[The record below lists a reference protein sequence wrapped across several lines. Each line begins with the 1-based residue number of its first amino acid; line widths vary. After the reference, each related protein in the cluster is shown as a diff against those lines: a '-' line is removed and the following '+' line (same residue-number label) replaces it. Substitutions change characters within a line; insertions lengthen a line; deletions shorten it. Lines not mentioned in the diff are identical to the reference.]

1 MGYLDKLKAKADSNA
16 AGELK
21 MLPLE
26 ALEPSSRN
34 FYRMCEID
42 QLADSIAANG
52 LEQNLVVKAEAGGK
66 YRIVTGHRRYQA
78 LLRLV
83 SRGVRV
89 QTVPCIVRPAET
101 EAQEMLRMIASNQ
114 YRELTDYEK
123 MVQVEQATTAVKT
136 LRSVKMAELGGIRLD
151 GPTREVVSRLTGMS
165 GPAVSKYAGIA
176 EKLIPELKARMEQG
190 LLPFTVA
197 YAACRYPAGWQM
209 QVFKQHQLACDAGP
223 VSEALVTGV
232 AYSNAVKEAL
242 YSSVSDTI
250 DPTVDEAGNV
260 ERLKRA
266 WCRHNASASIPGAG
280 FVDCAPDK
288 ITITGAGNNW
298 RVEMTPTRFV
308 IVALGMWKSMCTGR
322 WKQEEARK
330 RFKDV
335 SREALDRMD
344 AGLRAGAT
352 AEWNEGGEA
361 SNASPG
367 GACNCT
373 SGSALPTGGAA
384 PRQAGELEELPEACV
399 QDETSEKTEG
409 AACGPMTSIGPYKGE
424 RQAAEGLPSSA
435 AAAAPLPLWPTAT
448 SPVPGESVPT
458 GEGLGELPP
467 VPAAEEAESGVSRTP
482 PPTDDPADTE
492 EEAVESGRFG
502 ELRNALS
509 GKSAALEDK
518 AWDQIIVWNREPPP
532 EDVYAVVHY
541 RIEDS
546 EMEELAYWHK
556 NRGVWSM
563 DRNGAYA
570 LEADVLGW
578 FRVPKW
584 EG

>member
-26 ALEPSSRN
+26 ALEPSSSN

-52 LEQNLVVKAEAGGK
+52 LEQNLVVKAETSGK

-78 LLRLV
+78 LLRLAN
-83 SRGVRV
+83 RGVRI
-89 QTVPCIVRPAET
+89 QTVPCIVRPAESD
-101 EAQEMLRMIASNQ
+101 AQEMLRMIASNQ

-136 LRSVKMAELGGIRLD
+136 LRSVKVAELGGIRLD

-197 YAACRYPAGWQM
+197 YAACQYPAGWQKDM
-209 QVFKQHQLACDAGP
+209 TGSLGV
-223 VSEALVTGV
+223 VSLKDVQEVAVKRAVREALFSDLSDELDAT
-232 AYSNAVKEAL
+232 ANCSENTNSLMAVC
-242 YSSVSDTI
+242 DGRIFTI
-250 DPTVDEAGNV
+250 PGGGRVQGFVGGTMFIGRGNV
-260 ERLKRA
+260 NWMVEVMA
-266 WCRHNASASIPGAG
+266 WKFCEVADNMY
-280 FVDCAPDK
+280 K
-288 ITITGAGNNW
+288 NMMTG
-298 RVEMTPTRFV
+298 T
-308 IVALGMWKSMCTGR
+308 
-322 WKQEEARK
+322 WKQEEDRK

-344 AGLRAGAT
+344 GK
-352 AEWNEGGEA
+352 
-361 SNASPG
+361 
-367 GACNCT
+367 
-373 SGSALPTGGAA
+373 
-384 PRQAGELEELPEACV
+384 LEELAEEP
-399 QDETSEKTEG
+399 T
-409 AACGPMTSIGPYKGE
+409 GE

-435 AAAAPLPLWPTAT
+435 AAAAP
-448 SPVPGESVPT
+448 SPD
-458 GEGLGELPP
+458 GEGSERELPP
-467 VPAAEEAESGVSRTP
+467 T
-482 PPTDDPADTE
+482 PPTDDPADAE
-492 EEAVESGRFG
+492 EESAVESGRYG

-541 RIEDS
+541 RIIEGI

-556 NRGVWSM
+556 AHGIWST
-563 DRNGAYA
+563 DECGAYA

-584 EG
+584 GG

>member
-52 LEQNLVVKAEAGGK
+52 LEQNLVVKAETGGK

-78 LLRLV
+78 LLRLA
-83 SRGVRV
+83 SRGVRI
-89 QTVPCIVRPAET
+89 QTVPCIVRPAESD
-101 EAQEMLRMIASNQ
+101 AQEMLRMIASNQ

-136 LRSVKMAELGGIRLD
+136 LRSVKVAELGGIRLD

-223 VSEALVTGV
+223 VSEAIVTGV

-242 YSSVSDTI
+242 YSSVSDAI
-250 DPTVDEAGNV
+250 DPTADEAGNV
-260 ERLKRA
+260 ERLKKV
-266 WCRHNASASIPGAG
+266 WCRNNASASIPGAG

-344 AGLRAGAT
+344 
-352 AEWNEGGEA
+352 
-361 SNASPG
+361 
-367 GACNCT
+367 
-373 SGSALPTGGAA
+373 
-384 PRQAGELEELPEACV
+384 GELEELAE
-399 QDETSEKTEG
+399 EST
-409 AACGPMTSIGPYKGE
+409 GE

-435 AAAAPLPLWPTAT
+435 AAAAP
-448 SPVPGESVPT
+448 SPS
-458 GEGLGELPP
+458 GEGLEGELSPL
-467 VPAAEEAESGVSRTP
+467 
-482 PPTDDPADTE
+482 PPTADPADAE
-492 EEAVESGRFG
+492 EENAVESGRFG
-502 ELRNALS
+502 ELRNTLS

-541 RIEDS
+541 RVEDS
-546 EMEELAYWHK
+546 EMDGLAYWHK
-556 NRGVWSM
+556 ARGVWSM

-570 LEADVLGW
+570 LDADVLGW

>member
-83 SRGVRV
+83 SRGMRI
-89 QTVPCIVRPAET
+89 QTVPCIVRPAESD
-101 EAQEMLRMIASNQ
+101 AQEMLRMIASNQ

-136 LRSVKMAELGGIRLD
+136 LRSVKVAELGGIRLD

-197 YAACRYPAGWQM
+197 YAACQYPAGWQKDM
-209 QVFKQHQLACDAGP
+209 TGSLGV
-223 VSEALVTGV
+223 VSLKDVQEVAVKRAVREALFSDLSDELDAT
-232 AYSNAVKEAL
+232 ANSSENTNSLMAVC
-242 YSSVSDTI
+242 DGRIFTI
-250 DPTVDEAGNV
+250 PGGGRVQGFVGGTMFIGRGNV
-260 ERLKRA
+260 NWMVEVMA
-266 WCRHNASASIPGAG
+266 WKFCEVADSMYKNMM
-280 FVDCAPDK
+280 
-288 ITITGAGNNW
+288 TG
-298 RVEMTPTRFV
+298 T
-308 IVALGMWKSMCTGR
+308 
-322 WKQEEARK
+322 WKQEEDRK

-335 SREALDRMD
+335 SREALERMD
-344 AGLRAGAT
+344 
-352 AEWNEGGEA
+352 
-361 SNASPG
+361 
-367 GACNCT
+367 
-373 SGSALPTGGAA
+373 
-384 PRQAGELEELPEACV
+384 GELEELAEEP
-399 QDETSEKTEG
+399 T
-409 AACGPMTSIGPYKGE
+409 GE

-435 AAAAPLPLWPTAT
+435 AASAP
-448 SPVPGESVPT
+448 SPE
-458 GEGLGELPP
+458 GEGLEGELSP
-467 VPAAEEAESGVSRTP
+467 T
-482 PPTDDPADTE
+482 PPTDDPADAE
-492 EEAVESGRFG
+492 EKNAVESGRFG

-541 RIEDS
+541 RVEDS
-546 EMEELAYWHK
+546 EMEGLAYWNK
-556 NRGVWSM
+556 ARGVWSM

-584 EG
+584 DG

>member
-52 LEQNLVVKAEAGGK
+52 LEQNLVVKAETGGK

-83 SRGVRV
+83 SRGVRI
-89 QTVPCIVRPAET
+89 QTVPCIVRPAESD
-101 EAQEMLRMIASNQ
+101 AQEMLRMIASNQ

-136 LRSVKMAELGGIRLD
+136 LRSVKVAELGGIRLD

-223 VSEALVTGV
+223 VPEALVTGV

-250 DPTVDEAGNV
+250 DPTADEAGNV
-260 ERLKRA
+260 ERLKKV
-266 WCRHNASASIPGAG
+266 WCRNNASASIPGAG

-344 AGLRAGAT
+344 
-352 AEWNEGGEA
+352 
-361 SNASPG
+361 
-367 GACNCT
+367 
-373 SGSALPTGGAA
+373 
-384 PRQAGELEELPEACV
+384 GELEELAEEP
-399 QDETSEKTEG
+399 T
-409 AACGPMTSIGPYKGE
+409 GE

-435 AAAAPLPLWPTAT
+435 AAAAP
-448 SPVPGESVPT
+448 SPE
-458 GEGLGELPP
+458 GEGSERELPP
-467 VPAAEEAESGVSRTP
+467 P

-492 EEAVESGRFG
+492 EESAVESGRFG
-502 ELRNALS
+502 ELRNTLS

-541 RIEDS
+541 RIEGS
-546 EMEELAYWHK
+546 EMEGLAYWHK
-556 NRGVWSM
+556 ARGAWSM
-563 DRNGAYA
+563 DKYGAYA

>member
-1 MGYLDKLKAKADSNA
+1 MGHLDKLKAKADSNA

-52 LEQNLVVKAEAGGK
+52 LEQNLVVKAETGGK

-83 SRGVRV
+83 SRGVRI
-89 QTVPCIVRPAET
+89 QTVPCIVRPAESD
-101 EAQEMLRMIASNQ
+101 AQEMLRMIASNQ

-136 LRSVKMAELGGIRLD
+136 LRSVKVAELGGIRLD

-250 DPTVDEAGNV
+250 DPTADEAGNV
-260 ERLKRA
+260 ERLKKE
-266 WCRHNASASIPGAG
+266 WCRNNAGASIPGAG

-288 ITITGAGNNW
+288 ITIMGAGNNW

-344 AGLRAGAT
+344 
-352 AEWNEGGEA
+352 
-361 SNASPG
+361 
-367 GACNCT
+367 
-373 SGSALPTGGAA
+373 
-384 PRQAGELEELPEACV
+384 GELEELAEEP
-399 QDETSEKTEG
+399 T
-409 AACGPMTSIGPYKGE
+409 GE

-435 AAAAPLPLWPTAT
+435 AAAAP
-448 SPVPGESVPT
+448 SPSGGGSER
-458 GEGLGELPP
+458 ELPP
-467 VPAAEEAESGVSRTP
+467 P
-482 PPTDDPADTE
+482 PPTDDPADAE
-492 EEAVESGRFG
+492 EESAVESGRFG
-502 ELRNALS
+502 ELRNVLS

-541 RIEDS
+541 RIEGS
-546 EMEELAYWHK
+546 EMEGLAYWHK
-556 NRGVWSM
+556 ARGVWSM
-563 DRNGAYA
+563 DEYGAYA

-584 EG
+584 ES

>member
-83 SRGVRV
+83 SRGVRI
-89 QTVPCIVRPAET
+89 QTVPCIVRPAESD
-101 EAQEMLRMIASNQ
+101 AQEMLRMIASNQ

-136 LRSVKMAELGGIRLD
+136 LRSVKVAELGGIRLD

-223 VSEALVTGV
+223 VSEAIVTGV

-250 DPTVDEAGNV
+250 DPTADEAGTV
-260 ERLKRA
+260 ERLKKV
-266 WCRHNASASIPGAG
+266 WCRNNASASIPGAG

-322 WKQEEARK
+322 WNQEEARK

-344 AGLRAGAT
+344 
-352 AEWNEGGEA
+352 
-361 SNASPG
+361 
-367 GACNCT
+367 
-373 SGSALPTGGAA
+373 
-384 PRQAGELEELPEACV
+384 GELEELTEACV

-409 AACGPMTSIGPYKGE
+409 AACGPMASIGPYKGE

-435 AAAAPLPLWPTAT
+435 AAAAP
-448 SPVPGESVPT
+448 SPE

-467 VPAAEEAESGVSRTP
+467 VPAAESGASRTP

-541 RIEDS
+541 RVEDS
-546 EMEELAYWHK
+546 EMDGLAYWHK
-556 NRGVWSM
+556 ARGVWSM

-570 LEADVLGW
+570 LDADVLGW

-584 EG
+584 DG

>member
-52 LEQNLVVKAEAGGK
+52 LEQNLVVKAETGGK

-83 SRGVRV
+83 SRGVRI
-89 QTVPCIVRPAET
+89 QTVPCIVRPAESD
-101 EAQEMLRMIASNQ
+101 AQEMLRMIASNQ

-136 LRSVKMAELGGIRLD
+136 LRSVKVAELGGIRLD

-223 VSEALVTGV
+223 VSEAIVTGV

-242 YSSVSDTI
+242 YSCVSDAI
-250 DPTVDEAGNV
+250 DPTADEAGNV
-260 ERLKRA
+260 ERLKKV
-266 WCRHNASASIPGAG
+266 WCRNNASASIPGAG

-344 AGLRAGAT
+344 
-352 AEWNEGGEA
+352 
-361 SNASPG
+361 
-367 GACNCT
+367 
-373 SGSALPTGGAA
+373 
-384 PRQAGELEELPEACV
+384 GELEELAEDP
-399 QDETSEKTEG
+399 T
-409 AACGPMTSIGPYKGE
+409 GE

-435 AAAAPLPLWPTAT
+435 AAAVP
-448 SPVPGESVPT
+448 SPDGDGSER
-458 GEGLGELPP
+458 ELPP
-467 VPAAEEAESGVSRTP
+467 P
-482 PPTDDPADTE
+482 PPTDDPADAE
-492 EEAVESGRFG
+492 EESAVESGRYG

-541 RIEDS
+541 RIEGS
-546 EMEELAYWHK
+546 EMEGLAYWHK
-556 NRGVWSM
+556 ARGVWSM

-570 LEADVLGW
+570 VEADVLGW

-584 EG
+584 DG

>member
-52 LEQNLVVKAEAGGK
+52 LEQNLVVKAETGGK

-83 SRGVRV
+83 SRGMRI
-89 QTVPCIVRPAET
+89 QTVPCIVRPAESD
-101 EAQEMLRMIASNQ
+101 AQEMLRMIASNQ

-136 LRSVKMAELGGIRLD
+136 LRSVKVAELGGIRLD

-232 AYSNAVKEAL
+232 AYSNAVREAL

-250 DPTVDEAGNV
+250 DPTADEAGNV
-260 ERLKRA
+260 ERLKKV
-266 WCRHNASASIPGAG
+266 WCRNNAGASIPGAG

-308 IVALGMWKSMCTGR
+308 IVALGMWKGMCTGR

-344 AGLRAGAT
+344 
-352 AEWNEGGEA
+352 
-361 SNASPG
+361 
-367 GACNCT
+367 
-373 SGSALPTGGAA
+373 
-384 PRQAGELEELPEACV
+384 GELEELAEEP
-399 QDETSEKTEG
+399 T
-409 AACGPMTSIGPYKGE
+409 GE

-435 AAAAPLPLWPTAT
+435 AAAAP
-448 SPVPGESVPT
+448 SPD
-458 GEGLGELPP
+458 GEGLERESSPL
-467 VPAAEEAESGVSRTP
+467 PAAEDAESGSASST
-482 PPTDDPADTE
+482 PPTDDPADAE
-492 EEAVESGRFG
+492 EESAVESGRYG

-532 EDVYAVVHY
+532 EDVYAVIHY
-541 RIEDS
+541 KIENS
-546 EMEELAYWHK
+546 EMEGLAYWHK
-556 NRGVWSM
+556 ARGAWSM
-563 DRNGAYA
+563 DEYGAYA

-584 EG
+584 DG

>member
-52 LEQNLVVKAEAGGK
+52 LEQNLVVKAETGGK

-83 SRGVRV
+83 SRGVRI
-89 QTVPCIVRPAET
+89 QTVPCIVRPAESD
-101 EAQEMLRMIASNQ
+101 AQEMLRMIASNQ

-136 LRSVKMAELGGIRLD
+136 LRSVKVAELGGIRLD

-250 DPTVDEAGNV
+250 DPTADEAGNV
-260 ERLKRA
+260 ERLKKE
-266 WCRHNASASIPGAG
+266 WCRNNAGASIPGAG

-344 AGLRAGAT
+344 
-352 AEWNEGGEA
+352 
-361 SNASPG
+361 
-367 GACNCT
+367 
-373 SGSALPTGGAA
+373 
-384 PRQAGELEELPEACV
+384 GELEELAEEP
-399 QDETSEKTEG
+399 T
-409 AACGPMTSIGPYKGE
+409 GE

-435 AAAAPLPLWPTAT
+435 AAAAP
-448 SPVPGESVPT
+448 SPS
-458 GEGLGELPP
+458 GEGSERELPP
-467 VPAAEEAESGVSRTP
+467 P
-482 PPTDDPADTE
+482 PPTDDPADAE
-492 EEAVESGRFG
+492 EESAVESGRFG

-509 GKSAALEDK
+509 GKSAVLEDK

-541 RIEDS
+541 RIKDS
-546 EMEELAYWHK
+546 EMEGLAYWHK
-556 NRGVWSM
+556 ARGVWSM
-563 DRNGAYA
+563 DEYGAYA

-584 EG
+584 DG

>member
-89 QTVPCIVRPAET
+89 QTVPCIVRPAESD
-101 EAQEMLRMIASNQ
+101 AQEMLRMIASNQ

-197 YAACRYPAGWQM
+197 YAACQYPAGWQ
-209 QVFKQHQLACDAGP
+209 KEIACGLGV
-223 VSEALVTGV
+223 VSLKDVQDVAIKRAVREALF
-232 AYSNAVKEAL
+232 SD
-242 YSSVSDTI
+242 VSDELDVAASSSENTNRLMAVCDGRIFTI
-250 DPTVDEAGNV
+250 PNGGRVQGFVGGAMFIGRGNV
-260 ERLKRA
+260 SWTVEIMA
-266 WCRHNASASIPGAG
+266 WKFCEVAENLYK
-280 FVDCAPDK
+280 DMM
-288 ITITGAGNNW
+288 TG
-298 RVEMTPTRFV
+298 T
-308 IVALGMWKSMCTGR
+308 
-322 WKQEEARK
+322 WKQEERK

-344 AGLRAGAT
+344 
-352 AEWNEGGEA
+352 
-361 SNASPG
+361 
-367 GACNCT
+367 
-373 SGSALPTGGAA
+373 
-384 PRQAGELEELPEACV
+384 GELAETCV
-399 QDETSEKTEG
+399 QDETSGKTEG
-409 AACGPMTSIGPYKGE
+409 AACGPMASIGPYKGE

-435 AAAAPLPLWPTAT
+435 AAAAP
-448 SPVPGESVPT
+448 SPER
-458 GEGLGELPP
+458 EGLERELPS
-467 VPAAEEAESGVSRTP
+467 VLAAEEAESGASRTP

-563 DRNGAYA
+563 DRSGAYA

>member
-26 ALEPSSRN
+26 ALEPSSGN

-52 LEQNLVVKAEAGGK
+52 LEQNLVVKAETGGK

-83 SRGVRV
+83 SRGVRI
-89 QTVPCIVRPAET
+89 QTVPCIVRPAESD
-101 EAQEMLRMIASNQ
+101 AQEMLRMIASNQ

-136 LRSVKMAELGGIRLD
+136 LRSVKVAELGGIRLD

-197 YAACRYPAGWQM
+197 YAACQYPAGWQKDM
-209 QVFKQHQLACDAGP
+209 TGSLGV
-223 VSEALVTGV
+223 VSLKDVQEVAVKRAVREALFSDLSDELDAT
-232 AYSNAVKEAL
+232 ANSSENTNSLMAVC
-242 YSSVSDTI
+242 DGRIFTI
-250 DPTVDEAGNV
+250 PSGGRVQGFVGGTMFIGRGNV
-260 ERLKRA
+260 NWMVEVMA
-266 WCRHNASASIPGAG
+266 WKFCEVADSMYKNMM
-280 FVDCAPDK
+280 
-288 ITITGAGNNW
+288 TG
-298 RVEMTPTRFV
+298 T
-308 IVALGMWKSMCTGR
+308 
-322 WKQEEARK
+322 WKQEEDRK

-344 AGLRAGAT
+344 
-352 AEWNEGGEA
+352 
-361 SNASPG
+361 
-367 GACNCT
+367 
-373 SGSALPTGGAA
+373 
-384 PRQAGELEELPEACV
+384 GELEELAT
-399 QDETSEKTEG
+399 TSAEKNAVSLRTDCPYLKDGKCNNTKGILSHVKNGVMQNCAGCCLWCLDKEKCKTK
-409 AACGPMTSIGPYKGE
+409 CGFANGMYDST
-424 RQAAEGLPSSA
+424 ASA
-435 AAAAPLPLWPTAT
+435 AA
-448 SPVPGESVPT
+448 ED
-458 GEGLGELPP
+458 
-467 VPAAEEAESGVSRTP
+467 AESGAASST
-482 PPTDDPADTE
+482 PPTDDPADAE
-492 EEAVESGRFG
+492 EESAVESGRFG

-546 EMEELAYWHK
+546 EMEDLAYWHK

>member
-21 MLPLE
+21 ILPLE

-52 LEQNLVVKAEAGGK
+52 LEQNLVVKAETGGK

-83 SRGVRV
+83 SRGVRI
-89 QTVPCIVRPAET
+89 QTVPCIVRPAESD
-101 EAQEMLRMIASNQ
+101 AQEMLRMIASNQ

-136 LRSVKMAELGGIRLD
+136 LRSVKVAELGGIRLD

-197 YAACRYPAGWQM
+197 YAACQYPAGWQ
-209 QVFKQHQLACDAGP
+209 KEIACGLGV
-223 VSEALVTGV
+223 VSLKDVQDVAIKRAVREALF
-232 AYSNAVKEAL
+232 SD
-242 YSSVSDTI
+242 VSDELDVAASSSENTNRLMAVCDGRIFTI
-250 DPTVDEAGNV
+250 PNGGREQGFIGGAMFIGRGNV
-260 ERLKRA
+260 SWTVEIMA
-266 WCRHNASASIPGAG
+266 WKFCEVAENLYK
-280 FVDCAPDK
+280 DMM
-288 ITITGAGNNW
+288 TG
-298 RVEMTPTRFV
+298 T
-308 IVALGMWKSMCTGR
+308 
-322 WKQEEARK
+322 WKQEEERK

-344 AGLRAGAT
+344 
-352 AEWNEGGEA
+352 
-361 SNASPG
+361 
-367 GACNCT
+367 
-373 SGSALPTGGAA
+373 
-384 PRQAGELEELPEACV
+384 GELEEP
-399 QDETSEKTEG
+399 T
-409 AACGPMTSIGPYKGE
+409 GE
-424 RQAAEGLPSSA
+424 RQTAEGLPSSA
-435 AAAAPLPLWPTAT
+435 AAAAP
-448 SPVPGESVPT
+448 SPE
-458 GEGLGELPP
+458 GEGLGGKLPP
-467 VPAAEEAESGVSRTP
+467 SPADDTSPAAAEEAESGASRTP

-541 RIEDS
+541 RIDDS
-546 EMEELAYWHK
+546 EMENLAYWHK

-570 LEADVLGW
+570 LEADVLGG

>member
-21 MLPLE
+21 MLPLD

-52 LEQNLVVKAEAGGK
+52 LEQNLVVKAETGGK

-83 SRGVRV
+83 SRGVRI
-89 QTVPCIVRPAET
+89 QTVPCIVRPAESD
-101 EAQEMLRMIASNQ
+101 AQEMLRMIASNQ

-136 LRSVKMAELGGIRLD
+136 LRSVKVAELGGIRLD

-223 VSEALVTGV
+223 VSEAIVTGV

-242 YSSVSDTI
+242 YSCVSDAI
-250 DPTVDEAGNV
+250 DPTADEAGNV
-260 ERLKRA
+260 ERLKKV
-266 WCRHNASASIPGAG
+266 WCRNNAGASIPGAG

-344 AGLRAGAT
+344 
-352 AEWNEGGEA
+352 
-361 SNASPG
+361 
-367 GACNCT
+367 
-373 SGSALPTGGAA
+373 
-384 PRQAGELEELPEACV
+384 GELEELAEEP
-399 QDETSEKTEG
+399 T
-409 AACGPMTSIGPYKGE
+409 GE

-435 AAAAPLPLWPTAT
+435 AAAAP
-448 SPVPGESVPT
+448 SPD
-458 GEGLGELPP
+458 GEGSERKLPP
-467 VPAAEEAESGVSRTP
+467 P
-482 PPTDDPADTE
+482 PPTDDPADAE
-492 EEAVESGRFG
+492 EKSAVESGRFG

-541 RIEDS
+541 RIEGS
-546 EMEELAYWHK
+546 EMEGLAYWHK
-556 NRGVWSM
+556 ARGVWSM

-584 EG
+584 DG

>member
-52 LEQNLVVKAEAGGK
+52 LEQNLVVKAETGGK

-83 SRGVRV
+83 SRGVRI
-89 QTVPCIVRPAET
+89 QTVPCIVRPAESD
-101 EAQEMLRMIASNQ
+101 AQEMLRMIASNQ

-136 LRSVKMAELGGIRLD
+136 LRSVKVAELGGIRLD

-197 YAACRYPAGWQM
+197 YAACQYPAGWQKDM
-209 QVFKQHQLACDAGP
+209 TGSLGV
-223 VSEALVTGV
+223 VSLKDVQEVAVKRAVREALFSDLSDELDAT
-232 AYSNAVKEAL
+232 ASSSENTNRLKAVC
-242 YSSVSDTI
+242 DGRIFTI
-250 DPTVDEAGNV
+250 PGGGRVQGFVGGTMFIGRGNV
-260 ERLKRA
+260 NWMVEVMA
-266 WCRHNASASIPGAG
+266 WKFCEVADSMYKNMM
-280 FVDCAPDK
+280 
-288 ITITGAGNNW
+288 TG
-298 RVEMTPTRFV
+298 T
-308 IVALGMWKSMCTGR
+308 
-322 WKQEEARK
+322 WKQEEDRK

-344 AGLRAGAT
+344 
-352 AEWNEGGEA
+352 
-361 SNASPG
+361 
-367 GACNCT
+367 
-373 SGSALPTGGAA
+373 
-384 PRQAGELEELPEACV
+384 GELEELAEVP
-399 QDETSEKTEG
+399 T
-409 AACGPMTSIGPYKGE
+409 GE

-435 AAAAPLPLWPTAT
+435 AAAAP
-448 SPVPGESVPT
+448 SSD
-458 GEGLGELPP
+458 GEGLEGEFSPL
-467 VPAAEEAESGVSRTP
+467 PAAEEAESGASRTP
-482 PPTDDPADTE
+482 PPTDDPADAE
-492 EEAVESGRFG
+492 EKSAVESGRFG

-541 RIEDS
+541 KIEGS
-546 EMEELAYWHK
+546 EMEGLAYWHK
-556 NRGVWSM
+556 ARGAWSM
-563 DRNGAYA
+563 DEYGAYA

-584 EG
+584 DG

>member
-21 MLPLE
+21 ILPLE

-52 LEQNLVVKAEAGGK
+52 LEQNLVVKAETGGK

-83 SRGVRV
+83 SRGVRI
-89 QTVPCIVRPAET
+89 QTVPCIVRPAESD
-101 EAQEMLRMIASNQ
+101 AQEMLRMIASNQ

-136 LRSVKMAELGGIRLD
+136 LRSVKVAELGGIRLD

-209 QVFKQHQLACDAGP
+209 QVFKQHRLACDAGP
-223 VSEALVTGV
+223 VSEAIVTGV

-242 YSSVSDTI
+242 YSCVSDAI
-250 DPTVDEAGNV
+250 DPTADEAGNV
-260 ERLKRA
+260 ERLKKV
-266 WCRHNASASIPGAG
+266 WCRNNAGASIPGAG

-322 WKQEEARK
+322 WKQEEERK

-344 AGLRAGAT
+344 
-352 AEWNEGGEA
+352 
-361 SNASPG
+361 
-367 GACNCT
+367 
-373 SGSALPTGGAA
+373 
-384 PRQAGELEELPEACV
+384 GELEKLAEEP
-399 QDETSEKTEG
+399 T
-409 AACGPMTSIGPYKGE
+409 GE

-435 AAAAPLPLWPTAT
+435 AAAAP
-448 SPVPGESVPT
+448 SPD
-458 GEGLGELPP
+458 GEGSERELPP
-467 VPAAEEAESGVSRTP
+467 P
-482 PPTDDPADTE
+482 PPTDDPADAE
-492 EEAVESGRFG
+492 EKSAVESGRFG

-541 RIEDS
+541 RIEGS
-546 EMEELAYWHK
+546 EMEGLAYWHK
-556 NRGVWSM
+556 ARGVWSM

-584 EG
+584 DG

>member
-21 MLPLE
+21 MLPLD

-52 LEQNLVVKAEAGGK
+52 LEQNLVVKAETGGK

-83 SRGVRV
+83 SRGVRI
-89 QTVPCIVRPAET
+89 QTVPCIVRPAESD
-101 EAQEMLRMIASNQ
+101 AQEMLRMIASNQ

-136 LRSVKMAELGGIRLD
+136 LRSVKVAELGGIRLD

-250 DPTVDEAGNV
+250 DPTADEAGNV
-260 ERLKRA
+260 ERLKKE
-266 WCRHNASASIPGAG
+266 WCLNNAGASIPGAG

-344 AGLRAGAT
+344 
-352 AEWNEGGEA
+352 
-361 SNASPG
+361 
-367 GACNCT
+367 
-373 SGSALPTGGAA
+373 
-384 PRQAGELEELPEACV
+384 GELEELAEEP
-399 QDETSEKTEG
+399 T
-409 AACGPMTSIGPYKGE
+409 GE
-424 RQAAEGLPSSA
+424 RQAAEGLPSSD
-435 AAAAPLPLWPTAT
+435 AAAAP
-448 SPVPGESVPT
+448 SPE
-458 GEGLGELPP
+458 GEGSERELPP
-467 VPAAEEAESGVSRTP
+467 P
-482 PPTDDPADTE
+482 PPTADPADAE
-492 EEAVESGRFG
+492 EKSAVESGRFG

-509 GKSAALEDK
+509 GKSAVLEDK

-546 EMEELAYWHK
+546 EMEGLAYWNK
-556 NRGVWSM
+556 ARGVWSM
-563 DRNGAYA
+563 DEYGAYA

-584 EG
+584 DG

>member
-52 LEQNLVVKAEAGGK
+52 LEQNLVVKAETGGK

-83 SRGVRV
+83 SRGVRI
-89 QTVPCIVRPAET
+89 QTVPCIVRPAESD
-101 EAQEMLRMIASNQ
+101 AQEMLRMIASNQ

-136 LRSVKMAELGGIRLD
+136 LRSVKVAELGGIRLD

-197 YAACRYPAGWQM
+197 YAACQYPAGWQKKM
-209 QVFKQHQLACDAGP
+209 LECCTAAMGLADVQGTAQERA
-223 VSEALVTGV
+223 VREALFSDIAEEMDPTANPEENASHLRALGGGAAWRIPGGGIVQGV
-232 AYSNAVKEAL
+232 NDGAIVIGGG
-242 YSSVSDTI
+242 SVS
-250 DPTVDEAGNV
+250 
-260 ERLKRA
+260 
-266 WCRHNASASIPGAG
+266 
-280 FVDCAPDK
+280 
-288 ITITGAGNNW
+288 W
-298 RVEMTPTRFV
+298 RVEVPLFKFCIIACNEHPDM
-308 IVALGMWKSMCTGR
+308 LTGN

-344 AGLRAGAT
+344 
-352 AEWNEGGEA
+352 
-361 SNASPG
+361 
-367 GACNCT
+367 
-373 SGSALPTGGAA
+373 
-384 PRQAGELEELPEACV
+384 GELEELAEVP
-399 QDETSEKTEG
+399 T
-409 AACGPMTSIGPYKGE
+409 GE

-435 AAAAPLPLWPTAT
+435 AAAAP
-448 SPVPGESVPT
+448 SPD
-458 GEGLGELPP
+458 GEGSEREFPP
-467 VPAAEEAESGVSRTP
+467 LPAAEEAESGTSRTP
-482 PPTDDPADTE
+482 PPTDDPADAE
-492 EEAVESGRFG
+492 EESAVESGRYG

-541 RIEDS
+541 RVEDS
-546 EMEELAYWHK
+546 EMDGLAYWHK
-556 NRGVWSM
+556 ARGVWSM

-584 EG
+584 DG

>member
-52 LEQNLVVKAEAGGK
+52 LEQNLVVKAETGGK

-83 SRGVRV
+83 SRGVRI
-89 QTVPCIVRPAET
+89 QTVPCIVRPAESD
-101 EAQEMLRMIASNQ
+101 AQEMLRMIASNQ

-136 LRSVKMAELGGIRLD
+136 LRSVKVAELGGIRLD

-223 VSEALVTGV
+223 VPEALVTGV

-250 DPTVDEAGNV
+250 DPTADEAGNV
-260 ERLKRA
+260 ERLKKV
-266 WCRHNASASIPGAG
+266 WCRNNASASIPGAG

-344 AGLRAGAT
+344 
-352 AEWNEGGEA
+352 
-361 SNASPG
+361 
-367 GACNCT
+367 
-373 SGSALPTGGAA
+373 
-384 PRQAGELEELPEACV
+384 GELEELAEEP
-399 QDETSEKTEG
+399 T
-409 AACGPMTSIGPYKGE
+409 GE

-435 AAAAPLPLWPTAT
+435 AAAAP
-448 SPVPGESVPT
+448 SPE
-458 GEGLGELPP
+458 GEGSERELPP
-467 VPAAEEAESGVSRTP
+467 P
-482 PPTDDPADTE
+482 PPTDDPADAE
-492 EEAVESGRFG
+492 EESAVESGRFG
-502 ELRNALS
+502 ELRNVLS

-541 RIEDS
+541 RIEGS
-546 EMEELAYWHK
+546 EMEGLAYWHK
-556 NRGVWSM
+556 ARGVWSM
-563 DRNGAYA
+563 DEYGAYA

>member
-52 LEQNLVVKAEAGGK
+52 LEQNLVVKAETGGK

-83 SRGVRV
+83 SRGVRI
-89 QTVPCIVRPAET
+89 QTVPCIVRPT
-101 EAQEMLRMIASNQ
+101 ESDEQEMLRMIASNQ

-136 LRSVKMAELGGIRLD
+136 LRSVKVAELGGIRLD

-223 VSEALVTGV
+223 VSEAIVTGV

-250 DPTVDEAGNV
+250 DPTADEAGNV
-260 ERLKRA
+260 EHLKKA

-330 RFKDV
+330 LFKDV

-344 AGLRAGAT
+344 
-352 AEWNEGGEA
+352 
-361 SNASPG
+361 
-367 GACNCT
+367 
-373 SGSALPTGGAA
+373 
-384 PRQAGELEELPEACV
+384 GELEELAEEP
-399 QDETSEKTEG
+399 T
-409 AACGPMTSIGPYKGE
+409 GE
-424 RQAAEGLPSSA
+424 RQAAEGLPSSS
-435 AAAAPLPLWPTAT
+435 AAAAP
-448 SPVPGESVPT
+448 SPE
-458 GEGLGELPP
+458 GEGSERELPP
-467 VPAAEEAESGVSRTP
+467 P
-482 PPTDDPADTE
+482 PPTNDLADAE
-492 EEAVESGRFG
+492 EESAVESGRFG

-509 GKSAALEDK
+509 GKSAVLEDK

-546 EMEELAYWHK
+546 EMEGLAYWNK
-556 NRGVWSM
+556 ARGVWSM
-563 DRNGAYA
+563 DEYGAYA

-584 EG
+584 DG

>member
-52 LEQNLVVKAEAGGK
+52 LEQNLVVKAETGGK

-83 SRGVRV
+83 SRGVRI
-89 QTVPCIVRPAET
+89 QTVPCIVRPAESD
-101 EAQEMLRMIASNQ
+101 AQEMLRMIASNQ

-136 LRSVKMAELGGIRLD
+136 LRSVKVAELGGIRLD

-197 YAACRYPAGWQM
+197 YAACQYPAGWQKKM
-209 QVFKQHQLACDAGP
+209 QGCCAAAMSLADVQATAQERA
-223 VSEALVTGV
+223 VREALFSDIAEEMDPTANPEENASHLRALGGGAAWRIPGGGIVQGV
-232 AYSNAVKEAL
+232 NDGAIVIGGG
-242 YSSVSDTI
+242 SVS
-250 DPTVDEAGNV
+250 
-260 ERLKRA
+260 
-266 WCRHNASASIPGAG
+266 
-280 FVDCAPDK
+280 
-288 ITITGAGNNW
+288 W
-298 RVEMTPTRFV
+298 RVEVPLFKFCIIACNEHPDM
-308 IVALGMWKSMCTGR
+308 LTGT

-344 AGLRAGAT
+344 GK
-352 AEWNEGGEA
+352 
-361 SNASPG
+361 
-367 GACNCT
+367 
-373 SGSALPTGGAA
+373 
-384 PRQAGELEELPEACV
+384 LEELAT
-399 QDETSEKTEG
+399 TSAEKNAVSLRTDCPYLKDGKCNNAKGILSHVKNGVMQNCAGCCLWCLDREKCKTK
-409 AACGPMTSIGPYKGE
+409 CGFANGMYDST
-424 RQAAEGLPSSA
+424 ASA
-435 AAAAPLPLWPTAT
+435 
-448 SPVPGESVPT
+448 
-458 GEGLGELPP
+458 
-467 VPAAEEAESGVSRTP
+467 AAEEAESGASRTP
-482 PPTDDPADTE
+482 PPTDDPADAE
-492 EEAVESGRFG
+492 EENAVESGRFG

-541 RIEDS
+541 RIEGS
-546 EMEELAYWHK
+546 EMEGLAYWHK
-556 NRGVWSM
+556 ARGVWSM
-563 DRNGAYA
+563 DEYGAYA

-584 EG
+584 DG

>member
-52 LEQNLVVKAEAGGK
+52 LEQNLVVKAETGGK

-83 SRGVRV
+83 SRGVRI
-89 QTVPCIVRPAET
+89 QTVPCIVRPAESD
-101 EAQEMLRMIASNQ
+101 AQEMLRMIASNQ

-136 LRSVKMAELGGIRLD
+136 LRSVKVAELGGIRLD

-223 VSEALVTGV
+223 VSEAIVTGV
-232 AYSNAVKEAL
+232 AYSNAVREAL

-250 DPTVDEAGNV
+250 DPTADEAGNV
-260 ERLKRA
+260 EHLKKA

-344 AGLRAGAT
+344 
-352 AEWNEGGEA
+352 
-361 SNASPG
+361 
-367 GACNCT
+367 
-373 SGSALPTGGAA
+373 
-384 PRQAGELEELPEACV
+384 GELEELAEEP
-399 QDETSEKTEG
+399 T
-409 AACGPMTSIGPYKGE
+409 GE

-435 AAAAPLPLWPTAT
+435 AAAAP
-448 SPVPGESVPT
+448 SPE
-458 GEGLGELPP
+458 GEGSERELPP
-467 VPAAEEAESGVSRTP
+467 P
-482 PPTDDPADTE
+482 PPTADPADAE
-492 EEAVESGRFG
+492 EKSAVESGRFG

-546 EMEELAYWHK
+546 EMEGLAYWHK
-556 NRGVWSM
+556 ARGVWSM
-563 DRNGAYA
+563 DEYGAYA

>member
-197 YAACRYPAGWQM
+197 YAACQYPAGWQKKM
-209 QVFKQHQLACDAGP
+209 LECCTAAMSLADVQGIAQERA
-223 VSEALVTGV
+223 VREALFSDIAEEMDPTAGV
-232 AYSNAVKEAL
+232 EENAKHLRELGGGAAWRIPGGGIVQGVNNGAIVIGAG
-242 YSSVSDTI
+242 SVS
-250 DPTVDEAGNV
+250 
-260 ERLKRA
+260 
-266 WCRHNASASIPGAG
+266 
-280 FVDCAPDK
+280 
-288 ITITGAGNNW
+288 W
-298 RVEMTPTRFV
+298 RVEVPLFKFCVIACNEHRDMMT
-308 IVALGMWKSMCTGR
+308 GK
-322 WKQEEARK
+322 WKQEERK

-344 AGLRAGAT
+344 
-352 AEWNEGGEA
+352 
-361 SNASPG
+361 
-367 GACNCT
+367 
-373 SGSALPTGGAA
+373 
-384 PRQAGELEELPEACV
+384 GELEELAEACV
-399 QDETSEKTEG
+399 QDETSGKTEG
-409 AACGPMTSIGPYKGE
+409 AACGPMASIGPYKGE
-424 RQAAEGLPSSA
+424 RQVAEGLPSSA
-435 AAAAPLPLWPTAT
+435 AAAAP
-448 SPVPGESVPT
+448 SP
-458 GEGLGELPP
+458 EGKGLK
-467 VPAAEEAESGVSRTP
+467 AESGASRTP

-492 EEAVESGRFG
+492 EEAVESWQFG

-532 EDVYAVVHY
+532 EDAYAVVHY

-546 EMEELAYWHK
+546 EMEDLAYWHK
-556 NRGVWSM
+556 KRGVWSM

>member
-52 LEQNLVVKAEAGGK
+52 LEQNLVVKAETGGK

-83 SRGVRV
+83 SRGVRI
-89 QTVPCIVRPAET
+89 QTVPCIVRPAESD
-101 EAQEMLRMIASNQ
+101 AQEMLRMIASNQ

-136 LRSVKMAELGGIRLD
+136 LRSVKVAELGGIRLD

-197 YAACRYPAGWQM
+197 YAACQYPAGWQKKM
-209 QVFKQHQLACDAGP
+209 QGCCAAAMGLADVQATAQERA
-223 VSEALVTGV
+223 VREALFSDIAEEMDPTANPEENASHLRALGGGAAWRIPGGGIVQGV
-232 AYSNAVKEAL
+232 NDGAIVIGGG
-242 YSSVSDTI
+242 SVS
-250 DPTVDEAGNV
+250 
-260 ERLKRA
+260 
-266 WCRHNASASIPGAG
+266 
-280 FVDCAPDK
+280 
-288 ITITGAGNNW
+288 W
-298 RVEMTPTRFV
+298 RVEVPLFKFCIIACNEHPDM
-308 IVALGMWKSMCTGR
+308 LTGN

-344 AGLRAGAT
+344 
-352 AEWNEGGEA
+352 
-361 SNASPG
+361 
-367 GACNCT
+367 
-373 SGSALPTGGAA
+373 
-384 PRQAGELEELPEACV
+384 GELEELAEEP
-399 QDETSEKTEG
+399 T
-409 AACGPMTSIGPYKGE
+409 GE

-435 AAAAPLPLWPTAT
+435 AAAAP
-448 SPVPGESVPT
+448 SPS
-458 GEGLGELPP
+458 GEGLGGEFSPL
-467 VPAAEEAESGVSRTP
+467 PAAEETESGASRTP
-482 PPTDDPADTE
+482 PPTDDPADAE
-492 EEAVESGRFG
+492 EENAVESGRYG

-546 EMEELAYWHK
+546 EMEGLAYWHK
-556 NRGVWSM
+556 ARGVWSM
-563 DRNGAYA
+563 DEHGAYA

-584 EG
+584 DG

>member
-52 LEQNLVVKAEAGGK
+52 LEQNLVVKAETGGK

-83 SRGVRV
+83 SRGVRI
-89 QTVPCIVRPAET
+89 QTVPCIVRPAESD
-101 EAQEMLRMIASNQ
+101 AQEMLRMIASNQ

-136 LRSVKMAELGGIRLD
+136 LRSVKVAELGGIRLD

-223 VSEALVTGV
+223 VSEAIVTGV

-250 DPTVDEAGNV
+250 DPTADEAGNV
-260 ERLKRA
+260 ERLKKV
-266 WCRHNASASIPGAG
+266 WCRNNASASIPGAG

-308 IVALGMWKSMCTGR
+308 IVALGMWKGMCTGR

-344 AGLRAGAT
+344 
-352 AEWNEGGEA
+352 
-361 SNASPG
+361 
-367 GACNCT
+367 
-373 SGSALPTGGAA
+373 
-384 PRQAGELEELPEACV
+384 GELEELA
-399 QDETSEKTEG
+399 EKPT
-409 AACGPMTSIGPYKGE
+409 GE
-424 RQAAEGLPSSA
+424 RHAAEGLPSSA
-435 AAAAPLPLWPTAT
+435 AAAAP
-448 SPVPGESVPT
+448 SPS
-458 GEGLGELPP
+458 GEGSERKLPP
-467 VPAAEEAESGVSRTP
+467 P
-482 PPTDDPADTE
+482 PPTNDPADVE
-492 EEAVESGRFG
+492 EESAVESGRFG
-502 ELRNALS
+502 ELRNVLS

-541 RIEDS
+541 RIEGS
-546 EMEELAYWHK
+546 EMEGLAYWHK
-556 NRGVWSM
+556 ARGVWSM
-563 DRNGAYA
+563 DEYGAYA

>member
-1 MGYLDKLKAKADSNA
+1 MGYLDKLKAKADSKA

-52 LEQNLVVKAEAGGK
+52 LEQNLVVKAETGGK

-83 SRGVRV
+83 SRGVRI
-89 QTVPCIVRPAET
+89 QTVPCIVRPAESD
-101 EAQEMLRMIASNQ
+101 AQEMLRMIASNQ

-136 LRSVKMAELGGIRLD
+136 LRSVKVAELGGIRLD

-176 EKLIPELKARMEQG
+176 EKLIPDLKARMEQG

-223 VSEALVTGV
+223 VSEAIVTGV

-242 YSSVSDTI
+242 YSSVSDAI
-250 DPTVDEAGNV
+250 DPTADEAGNV
-260 ERLKRA
+260 EHLKKA
-266 WCRHNASASIPGAG
+266 WCRHNAGASIPGAG

-344 AGLRAGAT
+344 
-352 AEWNEGGEA
+352 
-361 SNASPG
+361 
-367 GACNCT
+367 
-373 SGSALPTGGAA
+373 
-384 PRQAGELEELPEACV
+384 GELEELAEEP
-399 QDETSEKTEG
+399 T
-409 AACGPMTSIGPYKGE
+409 GE

-435 AAAAPLPLWPTAT
+435 AAAAP
-448 SPVPGESVPT
+448 SPD
-458 GEGLGELPP
+458 GEGSERELPP
-467 VPAAEEAESGVSRTP
+467 P
-482 PPTDDPADTE
+482 PPTDDPADAE
-492 EEAVESGRFG
+492 EKSAVESGRFG
-502 ELRNALS
+502 ELRNTLS

-541 RIEDS
+541 KIDDS
-546 EMEELAYWHK
+546 EMEGLAYWHK
-556 NRGVWSM
+556 ARGAWSM
-563 DRNGAYA
+563 DEYGAYA

-584 EG
+584 DG

>member
-52 LEQNLVVKAEAGGK
+52 LEQNLVVKAETGGK

-83 SRGVRV
+83 SRGVRI
-89 QTVPCIVRPAET
+89 QTVPCIVRPAESD
-101 EAQEMLRMIASNQ
+101 AQEMLRMIASNQ

-136 LRSVKMAELGGIRLD
+136 LRSVKVAELGGIRLD

-197 YAACRYPAGWQM
+197 YAACQYPAGWQKDM
-209 QVFKQHQLACDAGP
+209 TGSLGV
-223 VSEALVTGV
+223 VSLKDVQEVAVKRAVREALFSDLSDELDAT
-232 AYSNAVKEAL
+232 ASSSENTNRLKAVC
-242 YSSVSDTI
+242 DGRIFTI
-250 DPTVDEAGNV
+250 PGGGRVQGFVGGTMFIGRGNV
-260 ERLKRA
+260 NWMVEVMA
-266 WCRHNASASIPGAG
+266 WKFCEVADSMYKNMM
-280 FVDCAPDK
+280 
-288 ITITGAGNNW
+288 TG
-298 RVEMTPTRFV
+298 T
-308 IVALGMWKSMCTGR
+308 
-322 WKQEEARK
+322 WKQEEERK

-344 AGLRAGAT
+344 
-352 AEWNEGGEA
+352 
-361 SNASPG
+361 
-367 GACNCT
+367 
-373 SGSALPTGGAA
+373 
-384 PRQAGELEELPEACV
+384 GELEELPEACV

-409 AACGPMTSIGPYKGE
+409 AACGPMTSIGLYKGE

-435 AAAAPLPLWPTAT
+435 AAAAP
-448 SPVPGESVPT
+448 SPE
-458 GEGLGELPP
+458 GEGLK
-467 VPAAEEAESGVSRTP
+467 AESGVSRTP

-546 EMEELAYWHK
+546 EMEDLAYWHK

>member
-52 LEQNLVVKAEAGGK
+52 LEQNLVVKAETGGK

-83 SRGVRV
+83 SRGVRI
-89 QTVPCIVRPAET
+89 QTVPCIVRPAESD
-101 EAQEMLRMIASNQ
+101 AQEMLRMIASNQ

-136 LRSVKMAELGGIRLD
+136 LRSVKVAELGGIRLD

-223 VSEALVTGV
+223 VSEAIVTGV

-250 DPTVDEAGNV
+250 DPTADEAGNV
-260 ERLKRA
+260 EHLKKA
-266 WCRHNASASIPGAG
+266 WCRHNAGASIPGAG

-344 AGLRAGAT
+344 
-352 AEWNEGGEA
+352 
-361 SNASPG
+361 
-367 GACNCT
+367 
-373 SGSALPTGGAA
+373 
-384 PRQAGELEELPEACV
+384 GELEELAEEP
-399 QDETSEKTEG
+399 T
-409 AACGPMTSIGPYKGE
+409 GE

-435 AAAAPLPLWPTAT
+435 AAAAP
-448 SPVPGESVPT
+448 SPD
-458 GEGLGELPP
+458 GEGSERELPP
-467 VPAAEEAESGVSRTP
+467 P
-482 PPTDDPADTE
+482 PPTDDPADAE
-492 EEAVESGRFG
+492 EKSAVESGRFG
-502 ELRNALS
+502 ELRNTLS

-541 RIEDS
+541 KIDDS
-546 EMEELAYWHK
+546 EMEGLAYWHK
-556 NRGVWSM
+556 ARGAWSM
-563 DRNGAYA
+563 DEYGAYA

-584 EG
+584 DG

>member
-52 LEQNLVVKAEAGGK
+52 LEQNLVVKAETGGK

-83 SRGVRV
+83 SRGVRI
-89 QTVPCIVRPAET
+89 QTVPCIVRPAESD
-101 EAQEMLRMIASNQ
+101 AQEMLRMIASNQ

-136 LRSVKMAELGGIRLD
+136 LRSVKVAELGGIRLD

-223 VSEALVTGV
+223 VSEAIVTGV

-250 DPTVDEAGNV
+250 DPTADEAGNV
-260 ERLKRA
+260 EHLKKA

-344 AGLRAGAT
+344 
-352 AEWNEGGEA
+352 
-361 SNASPG
+361 
-367 GACNCT
+367 
-373 SGSALPTGGAA
+373 
-384 PRQAGELEELPEACV
+384 GELEELAEEP
-399 QDETSEKTEG
+399 T
-409 AACGPMTSIGPYKGE
+409 GE

-435 AAAAPLPLWPTAT
+435 AAAAP
-448 SPVPGESVPT
+448 SPD
-458 GEGLGELPP
+458 GEGSERELPP
-467 VPAAEEAESGVSRTP
+467 P
-482 PPTDDPADTE
+482 PPTDDPADTKE
-492 EEAVESGRFG
+492 ESAVESGRYG

-541 RIEDS
+541 KIEDS
-546 EMEELAYWHK
+546 EMEGLAYWHK
-556 NRGVWSM
+556 ARGAWSM
-563 DRNGAYA
+563 DEYGAYA

-584 EG
+584 DG

>member
-52 LEQNLVVKAEAGGK
+52 LEQNLVVKAETGGK

-83 SRGVRV
+83 SRGVRI
-89 QTVPCIVRPAET
+89 QTVPCIVRPAESD
-101 EAQEMLRMIASNQ
+101 AQEMLRMIASNQ

-136 LRSVKMAELGGIRLD
+136 LRSVKVAELGGIRLD

-223 VSEALVTGV
+223 VSEAIVTGV

-250 DPTVDEAGNV
+250 DPTANEAGNV
-260 ERLKRA
+260 EHLKKA
-266 WCRHNASASIPGAG
+266 WCRHNAGASIPGAG

-344 AGLRAGAT
+344 GK
-352 AEWNEGGEA
+352 
-361 SNASPG
+361 
-367 GACNCT
+367 
-373 SGSALPTGGAA
+373 
-384 PRQAGELEELPEACV
+384 LEELAEEP
-399 QDETSEKTEG
+399 T
-409 AACGPMTSIGPYKGE
+409 GE

-435 AAAAPLPLWPTAT
+435 AAAAP
-448 SPVPGESVPT
+448 SPD
-458 GEGLGELPP
+458 GEGSERELPP
-467 VPAAEEAESGVSRTP
+467 P
-482 PPTDDPADTE
+482 PPTDDPADAE
-492 EEAVESGRFG
+492 EESAVESGRFG
-502 ELRNALS
+502 ELRNTLS

-541 RIEDS
+541 RIDDS
-546 EMEELAYWHK
+546 EMEGLAYWHK
-556 NRGVWSM
+556 ARGVWSM
-563 DRNGAYA
+563 DEYGAYA

-584 EG
+584 DG

>member
-52 LEQNLVVKAEAGGK
+52 LEQNLVVKAETGGK

-83 SRGVRV
+83 SRGVRI
-89 QTVPCIVRPAET
+89 QTVPCIVRPAESD
-101 EAQEMLRMIASNQ
+101 AQEMLRMIASNQ

-136 LRSVKMAELGGIRLD
+136 LRSVKVAELGGIRLD

-197 YAACRYPAGWQM
+197 YAACQYPAGWQKKM
-209 QVFKQHQLACDAGP
+209 QGCCAAAMSLADVQATAQERA
-223 VSEALVTGV
+223 VREALFSDIAEEMDPTANPEENASHLRALGGGAAWRIPGGGIVQGV
-232 AYSNAVKEAL
+232 NDGAIVIGGG
-242 YSSVSDTI
+242 SVS
-250 DPTVDEAGNV
+250 
-260 ERLKRA
+260 
-266 WCRHNASASIPGAG
+266 
-280 FVDCAPDK
+280 
-288 ITITGAGNNW
+288 W
-298 RVEMTPTRFV
+298 RVEVPLFKFCIIACNEHPDM
-308 IVALGMWKSMCTGR
+308 LTGN

-344 AGLRAGAT
+344 
-352 AEWNEGGEA
+352 
-361 SNASPG
+361 
-367 GACNCT
+367 
-373 SGSALPTGGAA
+373 
-384 PRQAGELEELPEACV
+384 GELEELAEEP
-399 QDETSEKTEG
+399 T
-409 AACGPMTSIGPYKGE
+409 GE

-435 AAAAPLPLWPTAT
+435 AAAAP
-448 SPVPGESVPT
+448 SPS
-458 GEGLGELPP
+458 GEGLEGEFSPL
-467 VPAAEEAESGVSRTP
+467 PAAEKAESGASRTP
-482 PPTDDPADTE
+482 PPTDDPADAE
-492 EEAVESGRFG
+492 EESAVESGRFG
-502 ELRNALS
+502 ELRNVLS

-541 RIEDS
+541 RIEGS
-546 EMEELAYWHK
+546 EMEGLAYWHK
-556 NRGVWSM
+556 ARGVWSM
-563 DRNGAYA
+563 DEYGAYA

>member
-52 LEQNLVVKAEAGGK
+52 LEQNLVVKAETGGK

-83 SRGVRV
+83 SRGMRI
-89 QTVPCIVRPAET
+89 QTVPCIVRPAESD
-101 EAQEMLRMIASNQ
+101 AQEMLRMIASNQ

-136 LRSVKMAELGGIRLD
+136 LRSVKVAELGGIRLD

-223 VSEALVTGV
+223 VSEMQVTGV

-242 YSSVSDTI
+242 YSSVSDAI
-250 DPTVDEAGNV
+250 DPTADEAGNV
-260 ERLKRA
+260 EHLKKA
-266 WCRHNASASIPGAG
+266 WCGNNSGASIPGAG

-322 WKQEEARK
+322 WKQEETRK

-344 AGLRAGAT
+344 
-352 AEWNEGGEA
+352 
-361 SNASPG
+361 
-367 GACNCT
+367 
-373 SGSALPTGGAA
+373 
-384 PRQAGELEELPEACV
+384 GELEELAEEP
-399 QDETSEKTEG
+399 T
-409 AACGPMTSIGPYKGE
+409 GE

-435 AAAAPLPLWPTAT
+435 AAEAP
-448 SPVPGESVPT
+448 SPD
-458 GEGLGELPP
+458 GEGSERKLPP
-467 VPAAEEAESGVSRTP
+467 P
-482 PPTDDPADTE
+482 PPTDDPADAE
-492 EEAVESGRFG
+492 EKSAVESGRFG

-518 AWDQIIVWNREPPP
+518 AWDQIIVWNREAPP

-541 RIEDS
+541 RIDDS
-546 EMEELAYWHK
+546 EMEGLAYWHK
-556 NRGVWSM
+556 ARGVWSM

-584 EG
+584 DG

>member
-21 MLPLE
+21 MLPLD

-197 YAACRYPAGWQM
+197 YAACRYPAEWQM
-209 QVFKQHQLACDAGP
+209 QVLKQHQLACDAGP
-223 VSEALVTGV
+223 VSEAIVTGV

-242 YSSVSDTI
+242 YSSVSDAI
-250 DPTVDEAGNV
+250 DPTADEAGNV
-260 ERLKRA
+260 EHLKKT
-266 WCRHNASASIPGAG
+266 WCRHNGGASIPGAG

-322 WKQEEARK
+322 WKQEEERK

-344 AGLRAGAT
+344 
-352 AEWNEGGEA
+352 
-361 SNASPG
+361 
-367 GACNCT
+367 
-373 SGSALPTGGAA
+373 
-384 PRQAGELEELPEACV
+384 GELEELAEEP
-399 QDETSEKTEG
+399 T
-409 AACGPMTSIGPYKGE
+409 GE
-424 RQAAEGLPSSA
+424 RQTAEGLPSSA
-435 AAAAPLPLWPTAT
+435 AAAAP
-448 SPVPGESVPT
+448 SPE
-458 GEGLGELPP
+458 GEGLGGELPP
-467 VPAAEEAESGVSRTP
+467 SPADDTSPTAAEEAESGASRTP

-546 EMEELAYWHK
+546 EMEDLAYWHK